1 MTPNH
6 FDTRHPIVLF
16 DGVCNV
22 CNGAVQWIIRHD
34 KQGKFHFASLQSEV
48 ADALSKERSL
58 PSTLPD
64 SIILLE
70 NGRVSMESTAVLRIC
85 RGLDGWWKGLYGLI
99 LVPRFIRD
107 RIYRW
112 FARNRYRWF
121 GKQETCMIP
130 TPDIRNR
137 FLDQKN

>member
-1 MTPNH
+1 MQNKK
-6 FDTRHPIVLF
+6 DVDHPIVLF

-34 KQGKFHFASLQSEV
+34 QQGRFHFASLQSDV
-48 ADALSKERSL
+48 AANLYGDNPSKTTS
-58 PSTLPD
+58 PD

-70 NGRVSMESTAVLRIC
+70 DGRTYMESTAVLRIC
-85 RGLDGWWKGLYGLI
+85 KGLDGWWKGLYI
-99 LVPRFIRD
+99 FIVVPRFIRD
-107 RIYRW
+107 GVYRW

-130 TPDIRNR
+130 TPEIRSR
-137 FLDQKN
+137 FVDQGE